1 MIDLKSK
8 TIAVV
13 GVSSDGNKYGSKIFK
28 TLKHDGVNA
37 YAVGRSD
44 GTSMGQK
51 IYKSV
56 SELPEKP
63 QLVVMV
69 IPPAAS
75 MPVVE
80 EAVKLG
86 VGEIWFQPG
95 AENEAA
101 ENFAKS
107 KGVKV
112 TSRACVMVQG
122 ATGDGVRTVNGNKR
136 N

>member
-1 MIDLKSK
+1 MIDLKGK
-8 TIAVV
+8 IMAVV
-13 GVSSDGNKYGSKIFK
+13 GVSGDGNKYGSKIFK
-28 TLKHDGVNA
+28 TLKHGGINV

-51 IYKSV
+51 IYKSL

-86 VGEIWFQPG
+86 VSELWFQPG
-95 AENEAA
+95 AENAEA

-107 KGVKV
+107 KGLKV
-112 TSRACVMVQG
+112 TSHDCIMVESG
-122 ATGDGVRTVNGNKR
+122 YW
-136 N
+136 